1 MLPGKYFFCLAITY
15 GERQVHGQDR
25 TSTRHAR
32 NIATKR
38 QEHLRNPPF
47 PGSIPTYGMQQK
59 WLFTDSNL
67 YCREQTKLT
76 VTVMLAG
83 GENATGIYLLLQA

>member
-1 MLPGKYFFCLAITY
+1 
-15 GERQVHGQDR
+15 
-25 TSTRHAR
+25 
-32 NIATKR
+32 
-38 QEHLRNPPF
+38 
-47 PGSIPTYGMQQK
+47 MQQK